1 MFVKVAEK
9 TGKGEGGSLKLSFIK
24 LNYKRN
30 IFFSLFFIQ
39 GKISKMKQKY
49 TILLILAET

>member
-9 TGKGEGGSLKLSFIK
+9 AGKGEGGTLKLSFIK
-24 LNYKRN
+24 LNYKRK
-30 IFFSLFFIQ
+30 IFFSLFIIQ

-49 TILLILAET
+49 TILLILGET